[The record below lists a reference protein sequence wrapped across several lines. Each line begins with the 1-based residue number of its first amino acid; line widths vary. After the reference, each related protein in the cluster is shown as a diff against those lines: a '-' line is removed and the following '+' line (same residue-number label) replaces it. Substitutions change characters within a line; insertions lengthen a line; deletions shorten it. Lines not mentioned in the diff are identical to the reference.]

1 MVGGTVDERTRAIIT
16 ELSVLATT
24 IIVALGLWWRS
35 VSTGEDIPNGWAL
48 LIGSAWGALLGVRE
62 LIRRT
67 NGGKDNE

>member
-1 MVGGTVDERTRAIIT
+1 MDERTKAIII
-16 ELSVLATT
+16 ELSLLGTT
-24 IIVALGLWWRS
+24 IIVVLGLWWRS

-62 LIRRT
+62 LIRRANGGT

>member
-1 MVGGTVDERTRAIIT
+1 MGRVDERTKAIII
-16 ELSVLATT
+16 ELSLLGTT
-24 IIVALGLWWRS
+24 IIVVLGLWWRS

-62 LIRRT
+62 LIRRA